1 MVGMFDL
8 PLWFVAGVIV
18 LLGCIM
24 GSFLDVF
31 ISRFHTGKSI
41 NGRSHCTSCGH
52 TLDWYELFPVFSYL
66 FLRGRCLVCGA
77 KIPARLFW
85 MEIATGA
92 LFLLVLMSADSNFEL
107 LFGIVFVLIAIV
119 ITVYDIRHLV
129 IPDMFTLAVGVLA
142 IFFLV
147 YTALQMQSLTVAVPY
162 VVSGIIAASF
172 YYLLWLI
179 SGGRWIGKGDAKL
192 ALPLG
197 LMLTAKQTFSFVVL
211 SFWVGAAVS
220 VVLLLAQYLLVRG
233 QNHLRFL
240 RIPLTMKSEVPF
252 APFLLIAFALVY
264 FWGVDVL
271 RLFSIII

>member
-1 MVGMFDL
+1 MFDL
-8 PLWFVAGVIV
+8 PFWFVGAVLV

-52 TLDWYELFPVFSYL
+52 TLDWYELFPVFSYV
-66 FLRGRCLVCGA
+66 FLRGRCLMCGA
-77 KIPARLFW
+77 GIPARLFW

-92 LFLLVLMSADSNFEL
+92 LFLLVLTRSDSVAEVV
-107 LFGIVFVLIAIV
+107 FGVAFVLLAIV
-119 ITVYDIRHLV
+119 ITVYDVRHLV
-129 IPDMFTLAVGVLA
+129 IPDAFVLTMATLALA
-142 IFFLV
+142 LLGYESYLAQSVMIVIPYLAS
-147 YTALQMQSLTVAVPY
+147 AL
-162 VVSGIIAASF
+162 IASSF
-172 YYLLWLI
+172 YYVLWLI

-197 LMLTAKQTFSFVVL
+197 MMLTPLQTFSFVVL

-220 VVLLLAQYLLVRG
+220 VALLALQFLLRRG
-233 QNHLRFL
+233 QSHLRFL
-240 RIPLTMKSEVPF
+240 QIPLTMKSEVPF

-264 FWGVDVL
+264 FWSIDVL
-271 RLFSIII
+271 KLFSFII

>member
-1 MVGMFDL
+1 MFEL
-8 PLWFVAGVIV
+8 PIWFVASVLM

-24 GSFLDVF
+24 GSFLDVY

-52 TLDWYELFPVFSYL
+52 VLDWYELFPVFSYI

-85 MEIATGA
+85 MEIVTGL
-92 LFLLVLMSADSNFEL
+92 LFVLVFLSVASVAEL
-107 LFGIVFVLIAIV
+107 LFGLVFVMLAIV
-119 ITVYDIRHLV
+119 VTVYDVRHLV
-129 IPDMFTLAVGVLA
+129 IPDGFTIAIAILAFVTLGYESVMTQSFASA
-142 IFFLV
+142 I
-147 YTALQMQSLTVAVPY
+147 PY
-162 VVSGIIAASF
+162 VVSGVLAASF

-179 SGGRWIGKGDAKL
+179 SRGRWIGKGDAKL

-197 LMLTAKQTFSFVVL
+197 MMLSAEQTFSFVVL

-220 VVLLLAQYLLVRG
+220 LLLLFLQYSVNRG
-233 QNHLRFL
+233 QTHLRFL

-252 APFLLIAFALVY
+252 APFLLVAFALVY
-264 FWGVDVL
+264 FWGIDVL
-271 RLFSIII
+271 RLFSIIL